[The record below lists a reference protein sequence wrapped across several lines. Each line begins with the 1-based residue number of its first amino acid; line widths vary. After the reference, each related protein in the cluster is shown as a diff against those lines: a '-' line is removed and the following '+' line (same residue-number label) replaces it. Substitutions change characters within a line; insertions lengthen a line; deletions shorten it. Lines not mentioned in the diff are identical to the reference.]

1 MKAKLKVVIKTKT
14 SFCEVDLV
22 PNRANTAFLWVIA
35 GGIGDEDTA
44 EKLKALKQSV
54 ARWAATVPKDVAED
68 QTRCIQISVAV
79 SDKDR
84 NGNQRVHLD
93 VVTANT
99 PPARSVACRSR
110 SSATREDVLALCP
123 QDVRRVFED
132 MLAIGEKV
140 RPNTGGL

>member
-1 MKAKLKVVIKTKT
+1 MPPPWIAQYPQDRAHSQARPRNAAQRAAEDDVMKPKLKVVIRTKT

-68 QTRCIQISVAV
+68 LFGDA
-79 SDKDR
+79 K
-84 NGNQRVHLD
+84 
-93 VVTANT
+93 
-99 PPARSVACRSR
+99 
-110 SSATREDVLALCP
+110 
-123 QDVRRVFED
+123 
-132 MLAIGEKV
+132 
-140 RPNTGGL
+140 